1 MRNKYDYAFKYNHT
15 LSEPIPYKAKKYLS
29 YFANGKRTSRC
40 LYSIAG
46 NVSKIVEDSD
56 DANISQIT
64 LDNCHWYNNCLK

>member
-1 MRNKYDYAFKYNHT
+1 MIMHLNIIIHYQNQSR
-15 LSEPIPYKAKKYLS
+15 YKAKKYLS